1 MKIEKYNQRLLAV
14 LGTVGVIFLIV
25 ALIAFI
31 SITIME
37 HRRYDGDVE
46 TGILADEKN

>member
-1 MKIEKYNQRLLAV
+1 MKIEKYNQKLLAI
-14 LGTVGVIFLIV
+14 LGTVGVIFLTV

-37 HRRYDGDVE
+37 QLKV
-46 TGILADEKN
+46 L